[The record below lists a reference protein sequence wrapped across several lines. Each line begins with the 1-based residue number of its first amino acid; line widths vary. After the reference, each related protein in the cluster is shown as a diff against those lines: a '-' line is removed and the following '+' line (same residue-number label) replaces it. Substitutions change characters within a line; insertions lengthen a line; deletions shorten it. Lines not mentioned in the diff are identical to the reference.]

1 MGLRGGVLKRVG
13 RGPTHPA
20 EEGATSPPLHSSPR
34 FSPSNTISA
43 AGTEVRHVVDL
54 GSAPAFLSASGSLA
68 AGYRLSA
75 ATRDGRCVIEVSSYQ
90 LEATERFRPRVA
102 VWLNLTPDH
111 LDRYGSMAAYGAAK
125 ARIFLAQQRTD
136 HAVVPADDPVVLA
149 FARGGSA
156 KVHTWGGPQ
165 SDVRIEGG
173 CVVGPGGLRVPIAE
187 IGLKGAHNVAN
198 AMADQGVR
206 LRAGG
211 RRRYKRRMILAP
223 FGIAACLLTHRPLKA
238 GLFWDW
244 LGFADYA
251 VGVRPDAAV
260 D

>member
-1 MGLRGGVLKRVG
+1 MITAAKAWLLRQFRFAMIGRWIRPRPGLRILDIGCGRTSTALTLAEFPDALYLGLDMLDPAPFTVRPGVDYRRLDLERDRLDPLAGQAFDLIVISHVIEHLNNGLEVVAAAAALLAAGGVLYV
-13 RGPTHPA
+13 
-20 EEGATSPPLHSSPR
+20 EY
-34 FSPSNTISA
+34 PS
-43 AGTEVRHVVDL
+43 L
-54 GSAPAFLSASGSLA
+54 GSAMLPSMEG
-68 AGYRLSA
+68 
-75 ATRDGRCVIEVSSYQ
+75 T
-90 LEATERFRPRVA
+90 
-102 VWLNLTPDH
+102 LN
-111 LDRYGSMAAYGAAK
+111 
-125 ARIFLAQQRTD
+125 FW
-136 HAVVPADDPVVLA
+136 DDPTHKRFYAL
-149 FARGGSA
+149 
-156 KVHTWGGPQ
+156 T
-165 SDVRIEGG
+165 D
-173 CVVGPGGLRVPIAE
+173 
-187 IGLKGAHNVAN
+187 VAN